1 MGAVRLHQRQQ
12 RRRLLLLPHGMR
24 KRRAG
29 ATQTLLQVCAGAARS
44 LQECVYINA
53 PVFCHCCMGM
63 TARHWHSC
71 PAGGPAP
78 VLPEAR
84 GLWGDAAAV
93 TKAMLRL
100 VEQAR
105 DQGVQGMYKCREKNK
120 TSMPHTTNP
129 PGSWPANLCLPACRH
144 ALRPCRLG
152 QQGGAVG
159 VQALVLPRHRRRAAL
174 VCVRRHAQVLAGGA
188 PQRPA
193 GLAAAVPRP
202 GAATAVMVVPAEHR
216 NGGRAAAPAS
226 LTGWFGSILDMLARC
241 KARFQAVNGC
251 A

>member
-1 MGAVRLHQRQQ
+1 M
-12 RRRLLLLPHGMR
+12 MDR
-24 KRRAG
+24 KAG
-29 ATQTLLQVCAGAARS
+29 AAQTLLQVCAGAARS

-129 PGSWPANLCLPACRH
+129 PGSWPANLCLPAGMPCAPAVVASREELLEFKHSFSRDTDGGRRWFVYDGMRRCLLEGRH
-144 ALRPCRLG
+144 SDLQAWL
-152 QQGGAVG
+152 QQY
-159 VQALVLPRHRRRAAL
+159 R
-174 VCVRRHAQVLAGGA
+174 
-188 PQRPA
+188 
-193 GLAAAVPRP
+193 GLAQPP
-202 GAATAVMVVPAEHR
+202 P
-216 NGGRAAAPAS
+216 PPS
-226 LTGWFGSILDMLARC
+226 P
-241 KARFQAVNGC
+241 QQQ
-251 A
+251 

>member
-1 MGAVRLHQRQQ
+1 M
-12 RRRLLLLPHGMR
+12 MDR
-24 KRRAG
+24 KAG
-29 ATQTLLQVCAGAARS
+29 AAQTLLQVCAGAARS

-105 DQGVQGMYKCREKNK
+105 DQGVQGMYECREQIK